1 MSTLTTRD
9 VLNITGGTAHHITQL
24 DEVLTTAIYDSREA
38 QEGSLF
44 LAIEGTKTD
53 GHLFAG
59 DAVSRGAR
67 LVLASRPVS
76 HPCVVVADVISAI
89 TLLAQENR
97 KRINCPVLAIT
108 GSSGKTSTK
117 DLLIDLLQPLG
128 DLVAPAGSRNNELG
142 LPSTLFAANR
152 DTAAVILEMGARHK
166 GNIAQLCEIAQPTI
180 AGITTI
186 GSAHIGEFGSLELIA
201 ETKGEII
208 ANLPS
213 TAIAVLNADEVQTR
227 KLSET
232 TLARVVLAGYSS
244 EAEIRLTEVVLD
256 QKAHPTI
263 SIETPLGRLR
273 AKLNLVGEHQAMNA
287 AIAIGMALAAG
298 IPVDTLEARLESAHP
313 RSPLRMQVFVSKRD
327 VTVLND
333 SYNANPESMLAALE
347 TLKHLAESS
356 RSFAVLGE
364 MAELGDIS
372 VLEHQKLG
380 RAIAELNIS
389 RFIGVGAGLKVSV
402 ESAIEHGMNPT
413 IATWVSTQEEALQI
427 LRHELKSRDVVLV
440 KASRAAGFD
449 HIAALLAAQDQAGG
463 E

>member
-1 MSTLTTRD
+1 
-9 VLNITGGTAHHITQL
+9 
-24 DEVLTTAIYDSREA
+24 
-38 QEGSLF
+38 
-44 LAIEGTKTD
+44 
-53 GHLFAG
+53 
-59 DAVSRGAR
+59 
-67 LVLASRPVS
+67 
-76 HPCVVVADVISAI
+76 
-89 TLLAQENR
+89 
-97 KRINCPVLAIT
+97 
-108 GSSGKTSTK
+108 
-117 DLLIDLLQPLG
+117 
-128 DLVAPAGSRNNELG
+128 
-142 LPSTLFAANR
+142 
-152 DTAAVILEMGARHK
+152 MGARHK

-213 TAIAVLNADEVQTR
+213 TAIAVLNADEVPTR

-263 SIETPLGRLR
+263 SVETPLGRLR

-313 RSPLRMQVFVSKRD
+313 RSPLRMQVFVSQRD

-333 SYNANPESMLAALE
+333 SYNANPESMMAALE